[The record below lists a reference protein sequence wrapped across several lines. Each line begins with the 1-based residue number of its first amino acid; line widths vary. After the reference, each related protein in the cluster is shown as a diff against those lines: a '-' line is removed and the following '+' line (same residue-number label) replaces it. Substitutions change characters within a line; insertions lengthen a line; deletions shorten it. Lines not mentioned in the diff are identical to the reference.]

1 MISIR
6 INIFF
11 MLQSDLIIYSKDRLL
26 QKRTEGMSKGSLTKT
41 AVYFIYGKIFMAYYY
56 NGMLHRL

>member
-1 MISIR
+1 
-6 INIFF
+6 

-26 QKRTEGMSKGSLTKT
+26 QKRTESMSKGSLIKT
-41 AVYFIYGKIFMAYYY
+41 AVYFIYGEIFMVYYY